1 MTETILSVQELADIA
16 RARAAFSSFLAI
28 HLNVLPDEKFVK
40 QMRNKDVVSMLK
52 VLPQDEA
59 VNEDIASGATLMES
73 YLEATQSD
81 KPAQLAEKL
90 GVDRTRIYRGLSP
103 TYGPPPPYEM
113 VWSQKWRELD
123 LLIELTKIYREN
135 HLAPSSKVID
145 RLDYMGM
152 ELEFIHALAARETT
166 AWDEGKAEAAGALF
180 EAQKAFFAEHMQQW
194 IPDFVEKALESAQTE
209 FYHGHLLMVRGFILE
224 QAEIFSTVSSIPA
237 ES

>member
-1 MTETILSVQELADIA
+1 MNETKLSVKELADIA
-16 RARAAFSSFLAI
+16 RARAAFSSFLTI

-40 QMRNKDVVSMLK
+40 QMRKQEIISMLK
-52 VLPQDEA
+52 VLPLDEA
-59 VNEDIASGATLMES
+59 VNEDIASGAKLMES
-73 YLEATQSD
+73 YLEATQAD

-113 VWSQKWRELD
+113 VWSKKWRELD

-152 ELEFIHALAARETT
+152 ELEFIHALATRETT

-180 EAQKAFFAEHMQQW
+180 EVQKAFFGEHLQQW
-194 IPDFVEKALESAQTE
+194 IPDFVEKALESAQTD
-209 FYHGHLLMVRGFILE
+209 FYHGHLLMIRGFILE
-224 QAEIFSTVSSIPA
+224 QAEIFSTVSSVPA